1 MKRKETVREF
11 INKRSYGAF
20 VTFEFDVDKVST
32 GYFKEYRCISV
43 EDFLV
48 EYGRRSSYI
57 LDDYIVINTKAS
69 AASNDQG
76 QTIWMTLQKKS
87 EYVKTLK
94 PLELTAFEVEDILNN
109 LYKVIDLEDDTYNIS
124 KSKPYIEHVINLLE
138 NKGE

>member
-11 INKRSYGAF
+11 IDKRSCGAF

-48 EYGRRSSYI
+48 EYGRKSSYI
-57 LDDYIVINTKAS
+57 LDDYIVIDTRAS

-76 QTIWMTLQKKS
+76 QTIWMMLQKKS

-94 PLELTAFEVEDILNN
+94 PIELTAFEVEDILNN
-109 LYKVIDLEDDTYNIS
+109 LYKAKELEDKTHNLS
-124 KSKPYIEHVINLLE
+124 GAVSYIEYVINTIE
-138 NKGE
+138 EKGE

>member
-57 LDDYIVINTKAS
+57 LDDYIVIDTKES

-76 QTIWMTLQKKS
+76 QTIWMTLQKKAD
-87 EYVKTLK
+87 YVNTLK